1 MSRNFGSALRK
12 SRESHQ
18 ISRDT
23 LARKLKISSIYV
35 AHLENENP
43 AAPVSISLFERLK
56 KILNLESGAARLAE
70 LHNAKVRRYRSAR
83 R

>member
-12 SRESHQ
+12 SREENN
-18 ISRDT
+18 ISRES
-23 LARKLKISSIYV
+23 LAKRLRISTIYV

-43 AAPVSISLFERLK
+43 AAPVSITLFERLK
-56 KILNLESGAARLAE
+56 KVLKLESGAARLAE